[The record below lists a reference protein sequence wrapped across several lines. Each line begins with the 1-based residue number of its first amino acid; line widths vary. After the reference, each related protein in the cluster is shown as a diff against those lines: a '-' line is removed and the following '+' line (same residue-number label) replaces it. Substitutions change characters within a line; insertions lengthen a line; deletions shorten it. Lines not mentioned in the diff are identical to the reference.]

1 MEDLSIRNEIELR
14 MNPSDFSITS
24 SDLIDIMNEFG
35 LAEEEVVLIYNEIV
49 DEKRREIQSTTDEV
63 LDYFREKGHYYPTYQ
78 EFKKEFQNFDD
89 SMIDDSVL
97 RDMYKQNLHD
107 KNQLSLFE
115 IIKEEIAKVMSE
127 YGDEDEDELG
137 MFSGDFDEDEF
148 DNAAMMAAKAD
159 IGDEFVP
166 LGKSKFEKNLDPNE
180 FKADLKRQN
189 LNLPK
194 DREELSNIDRMMTKR
209 KEQEKLFGKGS
220 LNENL
225 LQVKD
230 SEGNDLKR
238 NMLVKPVAGVDK
250 KGRIIGFGDDG
261 AGRLQIIV
269 NWAWPIDMKFTNPEE
284 MGTVRIYPEDVVV
297 ANSKKMDESES
308 SEEIPSNLRGVK
320 VTYADGSVIPTSMA
334 AHLSDEEIYDYFK
347 KGKMF
352 NIGNGENDNLQ
363 AVEKVEIIR
372 ENEDELPHSDHP
384 DGFTFDTTNLY
395 KWFKD
400 AFYQLS
406 SYDEAA
412 AAEIMEKAFRRDFT
426 GKFNI
431 NEWDGD
437 EGPQPGDIEY
447 HTEKPERFSGL
458 SNFKDID
465 WVDIHPV
472 LVNNTKIL
480 KYKEPIDSITY
491 SVNNFEEIGVSKEDL
506 NLLEDHDIIY
516 IWNGNPIIDDEQYL
530 DFNNFLQAA
539 QSAWEKGFSNMIN
552 EKNMKT
558 ENKKEEEINELEECG
573 MEMESKESEE
583 NEDELDEA
591 RGLGKGVKNSGDRNV
606 KLRDDHKSAPLTN
619 LNESVDKNIKKLF
632 EGTVTKKQLREF
644 ISEQAKKVAKSLKG

>member
-115 IIKEEIAKVMSE
+115 IIKEEIAKVISE
-127 YGDEDEDELG
+127 YSDEDELG

-159 IGDEFVP
+159 IGNEFVP
-166 LGKSKFEKNLDPNE
+166 LGKSKFEKNLDPEE

-194 DREELSNIDRMMTKR
+194 DKEELSNIDRMMAKR

-230 SEGNDLKR
+230 AEGNDLKR
-238 NMLVKPVAGVDK
+238 SMLVKPVSGVDK
-250 KGRIIGFGDDG
+250 KGRITGFGDDG

-308 SEEIPSNLRGVK
+308 SEEIRTNLRGVK

-334 AHLSDEEIYDYFK
+334 AHLSDEEIYNYFK

-352 NIGNGENDNLQ
+352 NIGVGENDNLQ
-363 AVEKVEIIR
+363 AVEKVEIIG

-395 KWFKD
+395 KWLKD
-400 AFYQLS
+400 ALWQLRW
-406 SYDEAA
+406 YDEATTA
-412 AAEIMEKAFRRDFT
+412 KIMEKAFRRDFA

-437 EGPQPGDIEY
+437 EGPQSFD
-447 HTEKPERFSGL
+447 
-458 SNFKDID
+458 
-465 WVDIHPV
+465 
-472 LVNNTKIL
+472 
-480 KYKEPIDSITY
+480 
-491 SVNNFEEIGVSKEDL
+491 
-506 NLLEDHDIIY
+506 
-516 IWNGNPIIDDEQYL
+516 
-530 DFNNFLQAA
+530 
-539 QSAWEKGFSNMIN
+539 SNMIN

-632 EGTVTKKQLREF
+632 EGMVTKKQLREF
-644 ISEQAKKVAKSLKG
+644 ISEQAKEVAKSLKG